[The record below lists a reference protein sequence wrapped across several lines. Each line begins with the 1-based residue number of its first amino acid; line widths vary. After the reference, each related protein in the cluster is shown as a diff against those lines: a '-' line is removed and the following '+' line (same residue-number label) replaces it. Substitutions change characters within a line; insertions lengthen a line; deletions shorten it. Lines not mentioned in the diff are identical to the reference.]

1 MQETLVLVSKYGL
14 SQKSWRE
21 TGWRWDSFGE
31 YCLTFIISDHFWAE
45 SDLNKGIPNMISW
58 VLHHRNFLCSYHV
71 YSKWY
76 EIMVITDCQFI
87 GPLICLRII
96 FKEIQTC
103 KDMEEWWL
111 LFDYYLIIIWII
123 WLLSNGSMDY
133 WCFSPDVFPSKFIQ
147 IFACHALED
156 HPN

>member
-45 SDLNKGIPNMISW
+45 SDLNKGIPNMMSW
-58 VLHHRNFLCSYHV
+58 VLHHHNFLCSYHV

-111 LFDYYLIIIWII
+111 LYDYMNYMIIIQWING
-123 WLLSNGSMDY
+123 LLALFPR
-133 WCFSPDVFPSKFIQ
+133 CFSIKVYPDLRLPCPGGSSQLATV
-147 IFACHALED
+147 
-156 HPN
+156 